1 MAELICQQEFK
12 KIFYTDLSKPVGRI
26 IPTTSNEER
35 INIYAS
41 VVEFWKEQE
50 KKYVKDIEDII
61 SNTSLKNAMFFLCQ
75 QLHYLAFEKL
85 HKLCEELYDDNY
97 YEYIMMS
104 KK

>member
-12 KIFYTDLSKPVGRI
+12 KIFDTDLSKPVGRI

-61 SNTSLKNAMFFLCQ
+61 SNTSLKNAMFF
-75 QLHYLAFEKL
+75 YVNK
-85 HKLCEELYDDNY
+85 YTT
-97 YEYIMMS
+97 
-104 KK
+104 